1 MKRSRFSEEQIIG
14 ILKEHEA
21 GVSVADL
28 CRKHGVSDASIYKW
42 KARFGG
48 MEVSEAKRLKALEDE
63 NSRLKRLLA
72 DAMLDNVALKDLPGK
87 EMVTPAAER
96 KAVAH
101 LMDAHGMSERRACKT
116 IGSCRMTMRYKTIR
130 TDDGGLRQRMK
141 AIAHERRRFGYRR
154 VHVLLKREGYR
165 VNHKKL
171 FRLYREE
178 KLAVRRRGGRK
189 RAIGTRAPMTVPMA
203 PNDRWS
209 LDFVSDQLTCGR
221 RFRVLTVVDDCTRE
235 CLALVADTSLSGIRV
250 ARELD
255 RLMIERG
262 KPKMVV
268 SDNGSELTSN
278 AILTWADQSR
288 VAWHYIAPGKPM
300 QNAFIESFNG
310 RLRDELLNETLF
322 TSLAQARVALGCWR
336 TDYNDA
342 RPHSQLGWKT
352 PSEFAF
358 TCHPR
363 RDLALRYA
371 ESSAPAPVAITA
383 KPGKSNCQGELRI
396 G

>member
-1 MKRSRFSEEQIIG
+1 
-14 ILKEHEA
+14 
-21 GVSVADL
+21 
-28 CRKHGVSDASIYKW
+28 
-42 KARFGG
+42 
-48 MEVSEAKRLKALEDE
+48 
-63 NSRLKRLLA
+63 
-72 DAMLDNVALKDLPGK
+72 
-87 EMVTPAAER
+87 MVTPAAKR

-101 LMDAHGMSERRACKT
+101 LVDAHGMSERRACKA
-116 IGSCRMTMRYKTIR
+116 ISCCRMTVRYQTAR
-130 TDDGGLRQRMK
+130 EDDASLRQRMR
-141 AIAHERRRFGYRR
+141 AIALERRRFGYRR
-154 VHVLLKREGYR
+154 LHVLLKREGYLI
-165 VNHKKL
+165 NHKKL

-178 KLAVRRRGGRK
+178 RLAVRRRGGRK
-189 RAIGTRAPMTVPMA
+189 RAIGTRAPMMVPMA

-209 LDFVSDQLTCGR
+209 LDFVSDQLTDGR
-221 RFRVLTVVDDCTRE
+221 RFRILTVVDDCTRE
-235 CLALVADTSLSGIRV
+235 CLALVADTSLSGTRV

-255 RLMIERG
+255 RLMRERG

-310 RLRDELLNETLF
+310 RLRDELLNEMLF
-322 TSLAQARVALGCWR
+322 TSLAQARVTLRCWQA
-336 TDYNDA
+336 DYNDA
-342 RPHSQLGWKT
+342 RPHSRLGRKT

-371 ESSAPAPVAITA
+371 EGSAPAPVATTA
-383 KPGKSNCQGELRI
+383 QPGKSNSRSELWI